1 MKIVIKMNFKVKEE
15 EVFYLFE
22 EKKLEK
28 IRKKNGLF
36 ENKSCTIDQWC

>member
-22 EKKLEK
+22 GKKNLEK
-28 IRKKNGLF
+28 IRKKWF
-36 ENKSCTIDQWC
+36 V